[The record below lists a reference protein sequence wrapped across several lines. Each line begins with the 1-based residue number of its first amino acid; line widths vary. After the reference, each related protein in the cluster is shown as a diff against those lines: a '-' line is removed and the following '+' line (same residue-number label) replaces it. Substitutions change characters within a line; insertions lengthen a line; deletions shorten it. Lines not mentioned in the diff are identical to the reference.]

1 MSDLRTDAGTDP
13 AVLLAAPA
21 PEIRAL
27 DRKKFSW
34 GFWLAAGWLVLIVGL
49 ALLAPVLPMPALSD
63 TSLAVKNLG
72 PFRDLGHLL
81 GGDASGGDLLSQ
93 VIWGARTSLAIS
105 VVAVVAGTLIGGLM
119 GLVAGYFRG
128 TTDTVLTGIADAVLA
143 FPALVLALALATFLR
158 GKPTVLDGKIQ

>member
-81 GGDASGGDLLSQ
+81 GGYASGGTTALNQ
-93 VIWGARTSLAIS
+93 TRQTGIS
-105 VVAVVAGTLIGGLM
+105 VGVM
-119 GLVAGYFRG
+119 HMF
-128 TTDTVLTGIADAVLA
+128 
-143 FPALVLALALATFLR
+143 
-158 GKPTVLDGKIQ
+158 